1 LAEASSVVAFA
12 VRLIAS
18 AGTSAHRTVGAIEAL
33 VAVADLG
40 ELIADTVP
48 AAVVGATLLL
58 DLALETDEAHRAR
71 TLALVTLATV
81 VLAVRSTRLVGA
93 SRSLPPNLAQASRV
107 VAAVAVLAVRADR
120 LRAVDATIADIALAL
135 PRNTVTAAVTGA
147 SIGAHLLLASLAHI
161 PTGAITH
168 AIHAPSVVGAV
179 ARASLERA
187 VESCPPHLTHAVRS
201 NTVSMSRA
209 IVGAR
214 ST

>member
-1 LAEASSVVAFA
+1 MAEASSVVALA

-18 AGTSAHRTVGAIEAL
+18 ARTSAHRTVGAIEAL
-33 VAVADLG
+33 VAVAELG

-58 DLALETDEAHRAR
+58 DLALETDEAHRAC
-71 TLALVTLATV
+71 TLALVTLAAV
-81 VLAVRSTRLVGA
+81 VLAVRSTRLVVA
-93 SRSLPPNLAQASRV
+93 SRPLPPNLAQASRV

-120 LRAVDATIADIALAL
+120 LRAVDATIAHIALAL

-161 PTGAITH
+161 PTGAITN
-168 AIHAPSVVGAV
+168 AIHTPSVVGAV

-187 VESCPPHLTHAVRS
+187 VKSGPPHLTHAVRS